1 MIRISEAGLKN
12 IDSYKKKSVYINY
25 YLKLKGLSHEKLFR
39 QILCK
44 NASEIRWAWWKKWKN
59 SFSTLILAFISNSS
73 QLMVLKKWDCV
84 HNSSLSFWEDVHN
97 LSLRYVEEVHN
108 SSLKKWDCPELVT
121 ETARLSRTRHWNFE
135 TSGQSRCF
143 SDKFWTVSLFQWRV
157 VDILHISQWQVVD
170 ILPKTQWRVVDTVS
184 FFQCH

>member
-1 MIRISEAGLKN
+1 MQFLNFFLWVI
-12 IDSYKKKSVYINY
+12 
-25 YLKLKGLSHEKLFR
+25 YLYHYGSLKGLSHEKLFR
-39 QILCK
+39 HISCK
-44 NASEIRWAWWKKWKN
+44 NASEIRWAWWKKWKS

-73 QLMVLKKWDCV
+73 QLMALKKRDCV

-97 LSLRYVEEVHN
+97 LSLRYVEDVHN

-121 ETARLSRTRHWNFE
+121 ETARLSRSLKVSVTS
-135 TSGQSRCF
+135 SGQSCCF

-157 VDILHISQWQVVD
+157 VDFLHISQWQVVD
-170 ILPKTQWRVVDTVS
+170 ILPQTQWRVVNTVA